1 MPGWRDPHSVL
12 EPLAAH
18 LVSCGWPA
26 AHVHIVRFRDP
37 LGSNVEHAL
46 EIERAV
52 ARLRHVSG
60 RSEIALVAHSMGGLA
75 ARWYL
80 GHNADEGIRT
90 VVFLATPHRGT
101 WLAWLGWGPG
111 AAEMRPQSPFL
122 RELQTVALPP
132 GVRAVSFRA
141 PFDTRLMPSGSAW
154 IDDAERRTLPAAGHR
169 RILRHPRVFEEIARV
184 LREP

>member
-1 MPGWRDPHSVL
+1 ML
-12 EPLAAH
+12 EPLAAY
-18 LVSCGWPA
+18 LTARGWPA
-26 AHVHIVRFRDP
+26 THVHIVRFRDP

-52 ARLRHVSG
+52 ARLRHASG
-60 RSEIALVAHSMGGLA
+60 AGEIAIVAHSMGGLA
-75 ARWYL
+75 TRWYL
-80 GHNADEGIRT
+80 GHNADELVRAVI
-90 VVFLATPHRGT
+90 FLATPHRGT

-122 RELQTVALPP
+122 RELQMVSLPA

-141 PFDTRLMPSGSAW
+141 PLDTRLLPSGSAW
-154 IDDAERRTLPAAGHR
+154 IDGAERRTLSAAGHR

-184 LREP
+184 LRET